1 MLMGQKRGQVGARAP
16 SSPQRSPNP
25 AEGQE
30 VAAGAPAPPGTRLWA
45 KATSPPA
52 AAVPS
57 LPSEPDFNSN
67 ISSGVINK
75 HRDPPPQ
82 RGGAQ
87 AASACP
93 EPQNLPALSF

>member
-1 MLMGQKRGQVGARAP
+1 MLTGQKRGQVGARAL
-16 SSPQRSPNP
+16 SSSQRSPNP